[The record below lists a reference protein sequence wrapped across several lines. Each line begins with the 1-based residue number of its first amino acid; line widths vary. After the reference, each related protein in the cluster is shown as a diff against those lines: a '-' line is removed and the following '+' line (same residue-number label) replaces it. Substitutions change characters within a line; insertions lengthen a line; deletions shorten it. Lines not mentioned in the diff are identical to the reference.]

1 MQTSIGTSRL
11 RSKVLISNENFSFEL
26 QATPNSL
33 EFFSY
38 LNKLLQYL
46 FENFQDY
53 VFPLSLNRG
62 CLLITRLVYVYYR
75 LLSIVLLIFSTFF
88 IDFPLPDIYNVNQK
102 RGDGMNRR
110 IKEIRSALG
119 LTQQE
124 FADRLSLKRNT
135 IATYEMGK
143 ASPSD
148 RTIND
153 ICDKYNVNETWLRT
167 GKGEMFNELPE
178 EDEVAAYVSEL
189 LEDDEG
195 NPLYDIIKEIMHTYS
210 ELTPK
215 SQEVIRDFSAQLLKN
230 LKEKGD

>member
-1 MQTSIGTSRL
+1 M
-11 RSKVLISNENFSFEL
+11 NE
-26 QATPNSL
+26 
-33 EFFSY
+33 
-38 LNKLLQYL
+38 
-46 FENFQDY
+46 
-53 VFPLSLNRG
+53 
-62 CLLITRLVYVYYR
+62 
-75 LLSIVLLIFSTFF
+75 
-88 IDFPLPDIYNVNQK
+88 
-102 RGDGMNRR
+102 R
-110 IKEIRSALG
+110 IKELRKTLK

-143 ASPSD
+143 ATPSD
-148 RTIND
+148 RTVND
-153 ICDKYNVNETWLRT
+153 ICDKYNVNEDWLRN
-167 GKGEMFNELPE
+167 GIGDMFNELPE

-215 SQEVIRDFSAQLLKN
+215 SQEVIRYFSAQLLKN